1 MNSKKYSIWFLTVSL
16 VIIVLLAGAYQ
27 LSYYAAVDRQKE
39 EIESELKKNPVQTTE
54 GSAEKNAGYYLMQRE
69 GFVIVCLQDKKTV
82 YEYTSIEVT
91 ELPVTLQ
98 NEIKNGK
105 YVESLQELY
114 GFLEN
119 YSS

>member
-1 MNSKKYSIWFLTVSL
+1 
-16 VIIVLLAGAYQ
+16 
-27 LSYYAAVDRQKE
+27 
-39 EIESELKKNPVQTTE
+39 
-54 GSAEKNAGYYLMQRE
+54 MQRE
-69 GFVIVCLQDKKTV
+69 GVVIVCLHDKKTV

-105 YVESLQELY
+105 YVESLQDLY

>member
-1 MNSKKYSIWFLTVSL
+1 MNSKKYSIWFLTASL
-16 VIIVLLAGAYQ
+16 VIMVLIAGAYQ
-27 LSYYAAVDRQKE
+27 LSYSAAVDRQKE
-39 EIESELKKNPVQTTE
+39 EIESDLKQDSVQMTE
-54 GSAEKNAGYYLMQRE
+54 GNAEKNNGYYLMQRD